1 MDYKAEIIRMV
12 NEIEDAEVL
21 KQIYLFI
28 CELLLGKKEKTVKP

>member
-28 CELLLGKKEKTVKP
+28 CELLGKKEKIVKP